1 MSKQE
6 FEEINILAFT
16 SVLFAAIL
24 LGFLAHELIHL
35 ILISDVS
42 SITLYF
48 GAQENLISVCCL
60 TGSEQAYEELAY
72 AVQAIVTV
80 GWIIINSGVFRQNE

>member
-6 FEEINILAFT
+6 LEEINILALT

-24 LGFLAHELIHL
+24 LGFLAHELIHI
-35 ILISDVS
+35 ILISNVS
-42 SITLYF
+42 RITLYF

-60 TGSEQAYEELAY
+60 SGTEQAYEELAY

-80 GWIIINSGVFRQNE
+80 GWVIINSKGFIQKE

>member
-6 FEEINILAFT
+6 LEEINILALT

-24 LGFLAHELIHL
+24 LGFLAHELTHIF
-35 ILISDVS
+35 LISNVS

-60 TGSEQAYEELAY
+60 SGTEQAYEELAY
-72 AVQAIVTV
+72 AIQAIVTV
-80 GWIIINSGVFRQNE
+80 GWVIINSKVFIQKE